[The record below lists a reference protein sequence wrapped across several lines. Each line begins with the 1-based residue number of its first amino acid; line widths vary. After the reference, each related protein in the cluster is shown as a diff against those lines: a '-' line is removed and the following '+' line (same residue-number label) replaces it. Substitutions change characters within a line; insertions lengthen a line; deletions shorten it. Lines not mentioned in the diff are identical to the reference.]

1 MSFREHLAYCALGVE
16 SMIKDVLKDAEE
28 RMKSAL
34 AVLEDDLKGMR
45 TGRASPALVEKLHVD
60 YYGTQTPLYQLATI
74 TVPEAQLIAIRPFDK
89 TSLKSIEKA
98 ILASEL
104 GLTPNNDGT
113 IIRLVIPPLTQERR
127 TELQKVVN
135 RRMEESRVAVRNVRR
150 SAIDD
155 LREFEKE
162 KLISE
167 DELEDGLDEVQ
178 KLTDRYIHEIEEAG
192 KRKEAE
198 IMEI

>member
-1 MSFREHLAYCALGVE
+1 
-16 SMIKDVLKDAEE
+16 MIKDVLKDAED

-34 AVLEDDLKGMR
+34 AVLEEDLRGMR
-45 TGRASPALVEKLHVD
+45 TGRASPALVEKLHVE
-60 YYGTQTPLYQLATI
+60 YYGTSTPLYQLATI
-74 TVPEAQLIAIRPFDK
+74 TIPEPQLIAIRPFDK

-113 IIRLVIPPLTQERR
+113 IIRLSIPPLTQERR
-127 TELQKVVN
+127 VELQKLVN
-135 RRMEESRVAVRNVRR
+135 RRVEEARVAVRNVRR

-167 DELEDGLDEVQ
+167 DDNEHGQEEMQ
-178 KLTDRYIHEIEEAG
+178 KLTDKYIKEIEAAG
-192 KRKEAE
+192 KRKDAE

>member
-1 MSFREHLAYCALGVE
+1 
-16 SMIKDVLKDAEE
+16 MIKDVLKDAEE

-34 AVLEDDLKGMR
+34 AVLEEDLIGMR
-45 TGRASPALVEKLHVD
+45 TGRASTGLVERLTVE
-60 YYGTQTPLYQLATI
+60 YYGTPTPLFQLATI
-74 TVPEAQLIAIRPFDK
+74 TVPEPQLIAIRPFDK
-89 TSLKSIEKA
+89 GSLKIIEKA

-113 IIRLVIPPLTQERR
+113 IIRLGIPPLTQERR
-127 TELQKVVN
+127 MELQKLVN
-135 RRMEESRVAVRNVRR
+135 RRVEEARVAVRNVRR

-162 KLISE
+162 KMISE
-167 DELEDGLDEVQ
+167 DESKRGQEDVQ
-178 KLTDRYIHEIEEAG
+178 KLTDKYIHQIEEAG

-198 IMEI
+198 IMEV